1 MKTRLISKLMLP
13 ALLLTVAGCEEP
25 ETPQTVLHLE
35 KDVLEVT
42 AAGGQYSVGY
52 IVENPT
58 SADIRPQA
66 VAADDWVGGFTSDDM
81 SITFDIEPNSE
92 KEQRQTTITVTY
104 EGYSGECVLTVTQDA
119 DGDFVLSTK
128 NVDVPAE
135 GGSFKVTYTLSGEAQ
150 DATVTASCPDSWI
163 SSIDCS
169 AKGEISFT
177 ASPNGNTQERQAT
190 VVAKCASAGLE
201 ASFTVTQKGKGSA
214 SDSAFEIEIQKIS
227 PADVTYSVIPQDKEM
242 SYMSM
247 TISKSAFD
255 KYGSEDE
262 FFASELEFHKMMA
275 SAGGL
280 SLEEYLGQKLMKGE
294 QEYLKGEFL
303 DPETE
308 YYAYAYGMNTKGEKL
323 TSITKT
329 AFSTEALE
337 YKDMTFEFKY
347 TVEMTRVDVSVFPNL
362 PEDWY
367 FFSVMRTEGLG
378 ENPDMKV
385 VIEDYLDY
393 VIEYYM
399 MTQGGSIEDALKL
412 VAYRGIG
419 LNSFDLVNDM
429 EYVMFAAAIDMQT
442 GCVVSDVTEERF
454 MSLKADSDNKIT
466 LKTEYLGFTTAGIS
480 ISVTNEDQYVFCIDK
495 AENWEGMTEEQ
506 MLAKLTEK
514 DMSYFTRSGN
524 FLAPIQGRE
533 PGVEYRAFAFGYLSG
548 IATTPLTTITFKMHD
563 VAESDIEL
571 TVKFNKYFS
580 IDELKKL
587 HPEKF
592 KDIPSD
598 YNIIMPVWTSLR
610 GSDTTD
616 VKYYYSVYPGD
627 WTTSSDIYSMVETIL
642 NEGCPLPKTNFY
654 FLRDSY
660 LQTHTFI
667 GIAIDK
673 NGNFGQLFRKAF
685 NMTDDGISP
694 AEDYPLD
701 KFEQQAPAGKS
712 FAYEATDTA
721 FDISAADYTG
731 TSKEDSP
738 LSIGQYILS
747 PDAARKIK

>member
-13 ALLLTVAGCEEP
+13 VLLLTVAGCEEP

-35 KDVLEVT
+35 KDILEVT

-52 IVENPT
+52 NVENPT

-66 VAADDWVGGFTSDDM
+66 VAADDWVGGFTSNDM
-81 SITFDIEPNSE
+81 SITFDIEPNGG

-177 ASPNGNTQERQAT
+177 AAPNGNTQERQAT

-201 ASFTVTQKGKGSA
+201 ASFTVTQKGKESA
-214 SDSAFEIEIQKIS
+214 SGSGFEITVHEVSQ
-227 PADVTYSVIPQDKEM
+227 ADVIYSVTPQDKEM
-242 SYMSM
+242 TYMSM

-275 SAGGL
+275 TAGGM

-294 QEYLKGEFL
+294 QKYLKGEFL
-303 DPETE
+303 DPDTE
-308 YYAYAYGMNTKGEKL
+308 YYAYAYGMSTDGEKL
-323 TSITKT
+323 TSISKT
-329 AFSTEALE
+329 AFTTEELE
-337 YKDMTFEFKY
+337 QKDMTFEFEY
-347 TVEMTRVDVSVFPNL
+347 TIEMTRVDAAAFPNL

-367 FFSVMRTEGLG
+367 FFSTMRTEGLG

-385 VIEDYLDY
+385 IIEDYLNY

-412 VAYRGIG
+412 VAYRGVG

-442 GCVVSDVTEERF
+442 GRVVSEVTEERF
-454 MSLKADSDNKIT
+454 MSLKADSDNEIT
-466 LKTEYLGFTTAGIS
+466 LSTEYLGFTTAGIL

-514 DMSYFTRSGN
+514 DMSYFARSGN
-524 FLAPIQGRE
+524 FLAPIQDRE
-533 PGVEYRAFAFGYLSG
+533 PGAEYRAFAFGYLSG
-548 IATTPLTTITFKMHD
+548 IATTPLTTMTFKTHEI
-563 VAESDIEL
+563 AESDIEL
-571 TVKFNKYFS
+571 TVEFDKYFS
-580 IDELKKL
+580 IDELKEL
-587 HPEKF
+587 HPDKF
-592 KDIPSD
+592 GDIPSA
-598 YNIIMPVWTSLR
+598 YNIIMPVWTSLQ

-627 WTTSSDIYSMVETIL
+627 WTTSSDIYSMAETLL
-642 NEGCPLPKTNFY
+642 NEGCPLPETNFY
-654 FLRDSY
+654 FVRDSY

-667 GIAIDK
+667 GIAADK

-712 FAYEATDTA
+712 FAYEPAATA
-721 FDISAADYTG
+721 FDICTAASAEA
-731 TSKEDSP
+731 SKEDGP
-738 LSIGQYILS
+738 LSIGQYVLS
-747 PDAARKIK
+747 PDAARKLK